1 MWSLH
6 LSSSIKFW
14 FMFIVDDI
22 ENKQW
27 YNIND
32 NQVEEIS
39 CPYVDGSLYD
49 DDLILVSAHPWR
61 PCKQPNLMFSVAPSD
76 YIDVSQKEGNGE
88 QGVTDD
94 ENSKLESMPF
104 HVRQTTPI
112 LKKKLATKRYRGSL
126 PSSKRVR
133 GGSSRF
139 RRMVTN
145 NVSNQSAYMC
155 L

>member
-1 MWSLH
+1 M
-6 LSSSIKFW
+6 SSSIKFVLVL
-14 FMFIVDDI
+14 IINGI

-27 YNIND
+27 YNVND

-39 CPYVDGSLYD
+39 CPYVDGSFYD
-49 DDLILVSAHPWR
+49 DDLTIVKAHPWR

-76 YIDVSQKEGNGE
+76 YIDVSKKENEDNEHGE
-88 QGVTDD
+88 IDD
-94 ENSKLESMPF
+94 ENKQLESMPF
-104 HVRQTTPI
+104 LVKQTTPI
-112 LKKKLATKRYRGSL
+112 LKKKQAVKRYRCSL
-126 PSSKRVR
+126 YSSKRLK